1 MARRRRATAGIR
13 RVQHPSSRLARRHR
27 HACGL
32 GRSRRRLSVGLSAR
46 RRLLL
51 RRQNGGNGGNGDHVN
66 AHDLHAIEVH
76 VMNLR
81 RKLGGT
87 ARRCRWIE
95 TVRGIGYRFAPA
107 KL

>member
-1 MARRRRATAGIR
+1 
-13 RVQHPSSRLARRHR
+13 
-27 HACGL
+27 
-32 GRSRRRLSVGLSAR
+32 
-46 RRLLL
+46 
-51 RRQNGGNGGNGDHVN
+51 
-66 AHDLHAIEVH
+66 
-76 VMNLR
+76 MNLR

>member
-1 MARRRRATAGIR
+1 M
-13 RVQHPSSRLARRHR
+13 
-27 HACGL
+27 
-32 GRSRRRLSVGLSAR
+32 
-46 RRLLL
+46 
-51 RRQNGGNGGNGDHVN
+51 N